1 MNAPCLKIGSL
12 PIPSLPSRCLRSSRG
27 LSAASSPINILK
39 QIPALPPHPAMN
51 VCTEYTQGF
60 LFPALAETGWAVEP
74 RVVANW
80 SSCLRFQSPGIA
92 ALCRHGELAQVY
104 VNEHGSLPL
113 LHQVRPLLLAPE
125 TRSQLACFLKI
136 IFIYMYSCLPAWMYV
151 YRMCARWPQRPEEC
165 IAELESQT
173 VVSLHVDAG
182 NRTWVLQE
190 RQVLLTV
197 EPSLQPLQLIDSRIW
212 S

>member
-60 LFPALAETGWAVEP
+60 LFPALSETGWAVEP
-74 RVVANW
+74 RGVANS

-104 VNEHGSLPL
+104 VNEPWLAAIVTPGAASPLGSRNAITISL
-113 LHQVRPLLLAPE
+113 LFKNYFHLYVFVFACMDVCVPHVCPVAPE
-125 TRSQLACFLKI
+125 AGRAHRRTGIADRCEPPRGCWEQNLG
-136 IFIYMYSCLPAWMYV
+136 PA
-151 YRMCARWPQRPEEC
+151 RA
-165 IAELESQT
+165 ASAL
-173 VVSLHVDAG
+173 
-182 NRTWVLQE
+182 NR
-190 RQVLLTV
+190 
-197 EPSLQPLQLIDSRIW
+197 
-212 S
+212 